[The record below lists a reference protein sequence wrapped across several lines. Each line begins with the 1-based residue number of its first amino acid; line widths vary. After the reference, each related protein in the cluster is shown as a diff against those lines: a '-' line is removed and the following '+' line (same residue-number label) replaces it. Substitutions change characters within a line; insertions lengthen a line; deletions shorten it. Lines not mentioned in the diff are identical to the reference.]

1 MPKHYDSRH
10 NLSDEEHDRGRFVV
24 KSLKKDNQQKIDI
37 SLELLQYLQES
48 VSQMGIP
55 LFDLK
60 KFGSRQIFLLINR
73 R

>member
-10 NLSDEEHDRGRFVV
+10 NLSDEEHDKFIPIA
-24 KSLKKDNQQKIDI
+24 KSLKKDNQRKIDI
-37 SLELLQYLQES
+37 SLELLQQLQES
-48 VSQMGIP
+48 VSDMGLP

-60 KFGSRQIFLLINR
+60 KFGARQIFLLIGR